1 MIRKY
6 KFYLLAALAVILFI
20 AANSVYIV
28 SQPEQAIV
36 LQFGE
41 PIRLV
46 KEPGLKFKVPF
57 IQNVVVYDTRL
68 LNLDPPAQEVVL
80 NDKKRLD
87 VDSFTRY
94 KIVDPLRFYK
104 TVRSEEMARSKLA
117 EIVNSSVRKI
127 LGRITLPELL
137 SQQRTKIMSDISQA
151 VKADAA
157 QIGVS
162 VADVRIRRADLP
174 LEVLQ
179 AINARMK
186 TERERDAKEFR
197 AQGQQQAQQIRAR
210 AEKERTIIIAEAEK
224 QAQITRGQGDEQAIK
239 IWNDAA
245 GTDPQFYGFYR
256 SLEAYKN
263 SLADSNAF
271 CHRIPNFSATLAL
284 PYLGENKTDA
294 LALNFDMRFDPAP
307 EPH

>member
-1 MIRKY
+1 MRTNLKY
-6 KFYLLAALAVILFI
+6 YLAACGVAVLFI
-20 AANSVYIV
+20 LANSIYIV
-28 SQPEQAIV
+28 NQAEQAIV

-41 PIRLV
+41 PRRVV
-46 KEPGLKFKVPF
+46 KDPGLKFKIPF
-57 IQNVVVYDTRL
+57 IQNVVFYDMRL

-94 KIVDPLRFYK
+94 QIVNPLRFYQ
-104 TVRSEEMARSKLA
+104 TVRTEEQAQSKLA

-127 LGRITLPELL
+127 LGRITLQELL
-137 SQQRTKIMSDISQA
+137 SQKRTKIMRDISNA
-151 VKADAA
+151 VKIDAE

-197 AQGQQQAQQIRAR
+197 ARGQQEAQQIRAA
-210 AEKERTIIIAEAEK
+210 AEKERTIILAEAEK
-224 QAQITRGQGDEQAIK
+224 QAQVTRGEGDKEAIK

-245 GTDPQFYGFYR
+245 NQDKDFFAFYR

-263 SLADSNAF
+263 SLSDGEASLILSPDSEFFKYFRNSLK
-271 CHRIPNFSATLAL
+271 I
-284 PYLGENKTDA
+284 GK
-294 LALNFDMRFDPAP
+294 
-307 EPH
+307 

>member
-1 MIRKY
+1 MRTNVKY
-6 KFYLLAALAVILFI
+6 YLAAAGLAILFVL
-20 AANSVYIV
+20 ANAIYIV
-28 SQPEQAIV
+28 NQAEQAIV

-41 PIRLV
+41 PIRVV

-57 IQNVVVYDTRL
+57 IQNVVFYDMRL

-94 KIVDPLRFYK
+94 RIVNPLRFYQ
-104 TVRSEEMARSKLA
+104 TVRTEDQAQSKLA

-127 LGRITLPELL
+127 LGRITLQELL
-137 SQQRTKIMSDISQA
+137 SQKRTQIMQQISTAAKI
-151 VKADAA
+151 DAE

-197 AQGQQQAQQIRAR
+197 AKGQQEAQQIRAA
-210 AEKERTIIIAEAEK
+210 AEKEKTIIIAEAEK
-224 QAQITRGQGDEQAIK
+224 QAQITRGEGDKEAIK

-245 GTDPQFYGFYR
+245 NQDKAFFEFYR

-263 SLADSNAF
+263 SLTSGEASLVLSPDSEF
-271 CHRIPNFSATLAL
+271 FKYFRKS
-284 PYLGENKTDA
+284 
-294 LALNFDMRFDPAP
+294 LNPGK
-307 EPH
+307 

>member
-1 MIRKY
+1 MSDKIKIAIIVIV
-6 KFYLLAALAVILFI
+6 AAIVFVL
-20 AANSVYIV
+20 ANSLYIV
-28 SQPEQAIV
+28 KQTEQAIV

-41 PIRLV
+41 PVRVV
-46 KEPGLKFKVPF
+46 KEAGLRAKIPF
-57 IQNVVVYDTRL
+57 IQKVVFYDNRL

-104 TVRSEEMARSKLA
+104 TVRTEYQARSKLE

-127 LGRITLPELL
+127 LGRITLQELL
-137 SQQRTKIMSDISQA
+137 SQKRTKIMSDISSA
-151 VKADAA
+151 VKIDAE

-186 TERERDAKEFR
+186 AERERDAILYF
-197 AQGQQQAQQIRAR
+197 
-210 AEKERTIIIAEAEK
+210 
-224 QAQITRGQGDEQAIK
+224 
-239 IWNDAA
+239 
-245 GTDPQFYGFYR
+245 
-256 SLEAYKN
+256 
-263 SLADSNAF
+263 
-271 CHRIPNFSATLAL
+271 
-284 PYLGENKTDA
+284 
-294 LALNFDMRFDPAP
+294 
-307 EPH
+307 